1 MKETIVAIIAVLC
14 VIIYAIE
21 NGNLFSVAEKEKP
34 DTRTP
39 ITLNDNVARQIA
51 DKCMEKYINET
62 QGYKASIPELRY
74 VIKKGHRPIHYEA
87 AFDDYWTLI
96 SDDKDNLC
104 QDFYTFTA
112 SQPEYYTNEMNVYCC
127 KPHYNGPSLFN
138 F

>member
-51 DKCMEKYINET
+51 DKCMEQYINET

-74 VIKKGHRPIHYEA
+74 VIKKGHRPIRYEA

-112 SQPEYYTNEMNVYCC
+112 SQPKYYTGEMHVYCC